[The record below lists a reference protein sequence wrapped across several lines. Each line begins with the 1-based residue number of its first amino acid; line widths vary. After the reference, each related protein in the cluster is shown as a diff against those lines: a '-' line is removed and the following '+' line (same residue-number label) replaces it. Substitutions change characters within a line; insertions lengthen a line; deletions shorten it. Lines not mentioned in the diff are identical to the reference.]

1 MTASRI
7 LMKEYLSGRMEE
19 RRKHLL
25 LSQEAMAEALRITP
39 RAYGDLER
47 GKYCASAFVLLLFL
61 CRMDDTDVLSLI
73 WDARRTVFHLDDE
86 NNEYE

>member
-7 LMKEYLSGRMEE
+7 LMREYLSGRMEE

-47 GKYCASAFVLLLFL
+47 GKYCASAFVLLLFAYK
-61 CRMDDTDVLSLI
+61 CRYQKKVNRLTRDTVK
-73 WDARRTVFHLDDE
+73 
-86 NNEYE
+86 

>member
-1 MTASRI
+1 MTTSKI
-7 LMKEYLSGRMEE
+7 LMKEYLSVRMEE
-19 RRKHLL
+19 RRKNLL

-61 CRMDDTDVLSLI
+61 CRMDDTEILSLI
-73 WDARRTVFHLDDE
+73 YDARRVVFHLDDE
-86 NNEYE
+86 ETEDW